1 MNDNFKPLLSMLNG
15 YYGIVD
21 RKTRIIK
28 KVYKV
33 NELFCENVD
42 INAFLDLI
50 EDREH
55 LVPSSYDRSMLV
67 PWVLKNTLTKS
78 VAVTFASKDNKE
90 KKYKIRIYDD
100 EALPEFYFYIY
111 KPTNEIESFSLFDKL
126 TRIYLREGIET
137 IIQNELESKEK
148 RLFTLIIID
157 VDNFKTINDM
167 YGHLFGDHIL
177 VEISTMLKGFSNNCQ
192 VGRIGG
198 DEFLIIDYTSQDY
211 DSLWNKLHTLLE
223 KIRYYDYVKTYNSLD
238 QMNIDKDFRV
248 TVTAGVTNYPKDGE
262 TFEALFLKADKALYR
277 GKRKGR
283 NCYIIYDDVKHKNI
297 SVDKSIEFDSPTS
310 RELLIYEKLIYNGLL
325 ILDNDGTVEYN
336 IQKYIELF
344 GNYIKA
350 DRVVLYKH
358 CEAFKDKLVAGY
370 CNPNIELASDK
381 YLIKEVEESNDSKYM
396 DLLQTYKRSKIDVL
410 KELKPGIY
418 DFLHKQNVKSFIQLP
433 ISKKGILYG
442 FLRFDSVLEEHKW
455 REEELTL
462 YNIMADC
469 LSNYITSSKAMLD
482 YEYAH
487 ERDSLTGLASYN
499 SSLEKITS
507 LLSKERKSVCIG
519 VTDLF
524 NFRLY
529 NDTYGYSTGDNVI
542 RVIARTLSNANLSF
556 LGRLNGDHF
565 VFVSDVT
572 TISDIEELVN
582 KISKDFTNGLS
593 GISGEDM
600 VKMRFGL
607 YITNSIETNARAC
620 IDKARLAI
628 LELMSK
634 KDQTYLIYDT
644 KLNDEFKAR
653 RDILDAYKKEINEN
667 KLEIFLQPKV
677 NAKTNKLVG
686 AEALSRWKKDDGT
699 YWPPS
704 KYIQI
709 LENENEIASLDLYN
723 IEQILKYQSKL
734 IEQGKKLFPISL
746 NISKHQTDILGFADK
761 VENLRKKYNIEH
773 KYLQIEITETAF
785 ENNYDQCLNA
795 IKKFKAFGYTIC
807 MDDFGVGYSNLELL
821 ASGLFDII
829 KFDKTLID
837 KTDKF
842 GHAVFK
848 YSINLVKSLGL
859 TIVFEGVE
867 TEEQVDY
874 VIKNGGRIIQG
885 YYYSKPI
892 SLTDFNEKFVK

>member
-33 NELFCENVD
+33 NNLFCENVD
-42 INAFLDLI
+42 INTFLDLI
-50 EDREH
+50 EEREH
-55 LVPSSYDRSMLV
+55 LIPSSYDRKMLV
-67 PWVLKNTLTKS
+67 PWVFKNTLTKS

-100 EALPEFYFYIY
+100 EMDENFYFYIY

-137 IIQNELESKEK
+137 LVKNELESNTK
-148 RLFTLIIID
+148 RSFTLILLD

-177 VEISTMLKGFSNNCQ
+177 VEISSMLKNFSSNCQ

-198 DEFLIIDYTSQDY
+198 DEFLIIDYTANDY
-211 DSLWNKLHTLLE
+211 ESLWNKLHTLLE
-223 KIRYYDYVKTYNSLD
+223 KIRYYDYVETYNSID
-238 QMNIDKDFRV
+238 QKNIDKDFHV
-248 TVTAGVTNYPKDGE
+248 TVTAGVTSYPKDGE
-262 TFEALFLKADKALYR
+262 DYESLFLKADKALYR

-283 NCYIIYDDVKHKNI
+283 NCYIIYDDNKHKNI
-297 SVDKSIEFDSPTS
+297 SIDKSIEFDSPSS

-336 IQKYIELF
+336 IKKYIELF

-358 CEAFKDKLVAGY
+358 CEAFKDKLVACY
-370 CNPNIELASDK
+370 CNPNIELASEK

-396 DLLQTYKRSKIDVL
+396 DLLETYKRSKIEVL
-410 KELKPGIY
+410 KTLKPGIY
-418 DFLHKQNVKSFIQLP
+418 EFLHKQNVKSFIQLP
-433 ISKKGILYG
+433 IQKKGILYG

-469 LSNYITSSKAMLD
+469 LSNYITSSKAMIE
-482 YEYAH
+482 YEYQH

-507 LLSKERKSVCIG
+507 LLSTERKHLTIG
-519 VTDLF
+519 VTDLY

-542 RVIARTLSNANLSF
+542 RIMARTLSNTHFSF

-565 VFVSDVT
+565 VFVTDVT
-572 TISDIEELVN
+572 SKEGIEELVN
-582 KISKDFTNGLS
+582 KISLEFTSNLIGV
-593 GISGEDM
+593 SGEDM
-600 VKMRFGL
+600 IKMRFGF
-607 YITNSIETNARAC
+607 YITDSVETNARAC

-628 LELMSK
+628 LEMMSK
-634 KDQTYLIYDT
+634 KDQTHLIYDT

-653 RDILDAYKKEINEN
+653 RDILDQYRKDIKEN

-686 AEALSRWKKDDGT
+686 AEALSRWRRDDGA
-699 YWPPS
+699 YWSPG

-723 IEQILKYQSKL
+723 IEQILKYQTKL
-734 IEQGKKLFPISL
+734 IKDGKKLFPISL
-746 NISKHQTDILGFADK
+746 NISKHQKDILSFTDQ
-761 VENLRKKYNIEH
+761 VETLRKKYNIEY

-785 ENNYDQCLNA
+785 ENNYDSCYKA
-795 IKKFKAFGYTIC
+795 IKKFKALGYTVC

-821 ASGLFDII
+821 ASGMFDVI
-829 KFDKTLID
+829 KFDKSLID

-859 TIVFEGVE
+859 TMVFEGVE
-867 TEEQVDY
+867 TQEQVDY

-892 SLTDFNEKFVK
+892 SLNEFNQKFVK

>member
-21 RKTRIIK
+21 RKTKIIK
-28 KVYKV
+28 KVYKI
-33 NELFCENVD
+33 NDLFCENVD
-42 INAFLDLI
+42 INTFLDLI

-55 LVPSSYDRSMLV
+55 LVPSSYDRKMLI
-67 PWVLKNTLTKS
+67 PWILKNTLTKS
-78 VAVTFASKDNKE
+78 VAVTFGSKDNKE
-90 KKYKIRIYDD
+90 KKYKIRIYDNKD
-100 EALPEFYFYIY
+100 DDNFYFYVY
-111 KPTNEIESFSLFDKL
+111 KPTNELEAFSLFDKL

-137 IIQNELESKEK
+137 IIKNELEAKEK
-148 RLFTLIIID
+148 RPFTLILID

-177 VEISTMLKGFSNNCQ
+177 VEISSMLKNFSSNCQ

-198 DEFLIIDYTSQDY
+198 DEFLIIDYTSHDY

-223 KIRYYDYVKTYNSLD
+223 KIRYFNYIETYNSLD
-238 QMNIDKDFRV
+238 QKNVDSDFHV
-248 TVTAGVTNYPKDGE
+248 TVTAGVTNYPKDGVNYE
-262 TFEALFLKADKALYR
+262 SLFLKADKALYR

-283 NCYIIYDDVKHKNI
+283 NCYIIYDDAKHKNI
-297 SVDKSIEFDSPTS
+297 SVDKSIEFDSPSS

-325 ILDNDGTVEYN
+325 VLDNDGTVEYN

-344 GNYIKA
+344 GSYIKA

-358 CEAFKDKLVAGY
+358 YEAFKDKIIASY
-370 CNPNIELASDK
+370 CNPNIEFASEK

-396 DLLQTYKRSKIDVL
+396 DLLETVKRSKIDVL

-418 DFLHKQNVKSFIQLP
+418 EFLHKQNIKSFIQLP
-433 ISKKGILYG
+433 IQKKGILYG

-462 YNIMADC
+462 YNIMCDC
-469 LSNYITSSKAMLD
+469 LSNYITSSQAMLD

-499 SSLEKITS
+499 SSLEKITL
-507 LLSKERKSVCIG
+507 LLSKERKHLTIG

-542 RVIARTLSNANLSF
+542 RIMAKSLSKANLGF

-565 VFVSDVT
+565 VFVSSLT
-572 TISDIEELVN
+572 SASEIENLVN
-582 KISKDFTNGLS
+582 EISSDFEASLV

-600 VKMRFGL
+600 VKMRFGF
-607 YITNSIETNARAC
+607 YITDSIETNARAC
-620 IDKARLAI
+620 IDKSRLAL
-628 LELMSK
+628 LELMRK
-634 KDQTYLIYDT
+634 KDLTHLIYDA
-644 KLNDEFKAR
+644 KLNDEFKVR
-653 RDILDAYKKEINEN
+653 RDILDAYRKEIKEN

-686 AEALSRWKKDDGT
+686 AEALSRWRKDDGT

-723 IEQILKYQSKL
+723 IEQILKYQTGL
-734 IEQGKKLFPISL
+734 IKQKQKLFPISL
-746 NISKHQTDILGFADK
+746 NISKHQTDIVGFADK
-761 VENLRKKYNIEH
+761 VEDLRKKYNIEH

-785 ENNYDQCLNA
+785 ENNYESCYEA
-795 IKKFKAFGYTIC
+795 IKKFKSFGYTIC

-821 ASGLFDII
+821 ASGMFDII
-829 KFDKTLID
+829 KFDKSLLD

-859 TIVFEGVE
+859 TMVFEGVE

-892 SLTDFNEKFVK
+892 ALNDFNLKFVK